1 MTASSS
7 EIKPLSTPV
16 EEVAQK
22 LESPQDIGFVF
33 DIDGVLLKGKKRIAE
48 ATEIITYLSKKKIP
62 FILLTNGGGMT
73 EKKRIDFINM
83 TLQLT
88 ETPIHEDQLIQAHTP
103 MKTLIPHHKRV
114 LICGGPKD
122 DVREVAEGYGFED
135 VIRPVDLIRAN
146 PTIWPY
152 HMFTDEQIEEWG
164 RDPASSKLD
173 VDGTGCGENLP
184 IDSVLCFNDSR
195 AIGAELQVILD
206 LLNSEDGVLGTR
218 RTYKSGKPSIPIV
231 FSNNDFLWSNEYK
244 QPRFAM
250 GALKI
255 AVLTIYEKINGQ
267 KLEQLTLGKPEKVC
281 YDYAHHILIDWR
293 KVLLGEKQ
301 PGNLCLPQLND
312 PPINTPFKKVY
323 MVGDN
328 PESDITGGNNY
339 NWGTI
344 LVRTGVYQEGDFE
357 RNPETSRPS
366 LGIFPNVKEGVMAAL
381 KLNGLA

>member
-1 MTASSS
+1 MAST
-7 EIKPLSTPV
+7 ITPLSVPV
-16 EEVAQK
+16 EEVPTK

-48 ATEIITYLSKKKIP
+48 ATDTINYLSERKIP

-88 ETPIHEDQLIQAHTP
+88 EHPINEDQLIQAHTP
-103 MKTLIPHHKRV
+103 MRTLIPHHKRV

-122 DVREVAEGYGFED
+122 DVREVAEHYGFED
-135 VIRPVDLIRAN
+135 VIRPIDIIKAN

-152 HMFTDEQIEEWG
+152 HMFSDEQIKEWG
-164 RDPASSKLD
+164 KDPALTKLD
-173 VDGTGCGENLP
+173 VDGTGCKENLP
-184 IDSVLCFNDSR
+184 IDSILCFNDSR
-195 AIGAELQVILD
+195 AIGAELQLILD
-206 LLNSEDGVLGTR
+206 LLNSENGVLGTR
-218 RTYKSGKPSIPIV
+218 RDEKSSKPSIPIV

-255 AVLTIYEKINGQ
+255 AVLTIYEKINGC
-267 KLEQLTLGKPEKVC
+267 KLDQLTLGKPEKVC

-293 KVLLGEKQ
+293 DVLLGKKA
-301 PGNLCLPQLND
+301 PGNQCSPELNN
-312 PPINTPFKKVY
+312 PPVNSPFKKVY

-328 PESDITGGNNY
+328 PESDIMGGNNY

-344 LVRTGVYQEGDFE
+344 LVKTGVYQEGDFE
-357 RNPETSRPS
+357 RNPEISRPS
-366 LGIFPNVKEGVMAAL
+366 LGVFPNVKEGVMQAL

>member
-1 MTASSS
+1 MSTTTVQ
-7 EIKPLSTPV
+7 PLSTPV
-16 EEVAQK
+16 EEIP
-22 LESPQDIGFVF
+22 LNIESPQDIGFVF
-33 DIDGVLLKGKKRIAE
+33 DIDGVLLKGKKRIEE
-48 ATEIITYLSKKKIP
+48 ATDIINYLSERKIP

-73 EKKRIDFINM
+73 EKKRIDFINK
-83 TLQLT
+83 TLQLDKY
-88 ETPIHEDQLIQAHTP
+88 PINEDQLIQAHTP
-103 MKTLIPHHKRV
+103 MRTLIPHHKRV

-122 DVREVAEGYGFED
+122 DVREVAESYGFED
-135 VIRPVDLIRAN
+135 VIRPIDIIKAN

-152 HMFTDEQIEEWG
+152 HMFSDEQIENWG
-164 RDPASSKLD
+164 KDPSITKLD
-173 VDGTGCGENLP
+173 VDMVNCKENLP
-184 IDSVLCFNDSR
+184 IDSILCFNDSR
-195 AIGAELQVILD
+195 AIGAELQLILD
-206 LLNSEDGVLGTR
+206 LLNSENGVLGTR
-218 RTYKSGKPSIPIV
+218 RTEKSSKPSIPIV

-255 AVLTIYEKINGQ
+255 AVLTIYEKINGK

-293 KVLLGEKQ
+293 NVLLGKKS
-301 PGNLCLPQLND
+301 PGNLCLPKLND
-312 PPINTPFKKVY
+312 APINSPFKKVY

-344 LVRTGVYQEGDFE
+344 LVKTGVYQEGDFE
-357 RNPETSRPS
+357 LNPEISRPS
-366 LGIFPNVKEGVMAAL
+366 LGVFANVKEGVMAAL

>member
-1 MTASSS
+1 MS
-7 EIKPLSTPV
+7 EIPAGVIPLSIPV
-16 EEVAQK
+16 KEVENK
-22 LESPQDIGFVF
+22 LDSYQDIGFVF
-33 DIDGVLLKGKKRIAE
+33 DIDGVLLKGKKRIVE
-48 ATEIITYLSKKKIP
+48 ATEVIKHLQEKKVP

-73 EKKRIDFINM
+73 EKKRIDFINK
-83 TLQLT
+83 TLQL
-88 ETPIHEDQLIQAHTP
+88 EDTPIHEDQLIQAHTP

-122 DVREVAEGYGFED
+122 DVREVAENYGFED
-135 VIRPVDLIRAN
+135 VIRPVDVIRAN

-152 HMFTDEQIEEWG
+152 HMFTEEQIEEWG
-164 RDPASSKLD
+164 KDPSITKLD
-173 VDGTGCGENLP
+173 VDGDGCGENLP
-184 IDSVLCFNDSR
+184 IDSILCFNDSR
-195 AIGAELQVILD
+195 ALGAELQLALD
-206 LLNSEDGVLGTR
+206 LLNSENGVLGTR
-218 RTYKSGKPSIPIV
+218 RSIKSSKPSIPII

-255 AVLTIYEKINGQ
+255 AIQTIYEKING
-267 KLEQLTLGKPEKVC
+267 KPLEQLTLGKPEKVC

-293 KVLLGEKQ
+293 KVILGEKEA
-301 PGNLCLPQLND
+301 GNVCLPQLND
-312 PPINTPFKKVY
+312 PPIVSPFKKVY

-328 PESDITGGNNY
+328 PESDIMGGNNY
-339 NWGTI
+339 KWGTI

-357 RNPETSRPS
+357 SHPEASRPS

>member
-1 MTASSS
+1 MT
-7 EIKPLSTPV
+7 ETIIPLSTPV
-16 EEVAQK
+16 KEIARNLK
-22 LESPQDIGFVF
+22 SNQDIGFVF

-48 ATEIITYLSKKKIP
+48 ATDIVNYLSENKIP
-62 FILLTNGGGMT
+62 FVLLTNGGGMT
-73 EKKRIDFINM
+73 EKKRIDFINK

-88 ETPIHEDQLIQAHTP
+88 EYPIHEDQLIQAHTP

-114 LICGGPKD
+114 LVCGGPKD
-122 DVREVAEGYGFED
+122 DVREVAEKYGFED
-135 VIRPVDLIRAN
+135 VIRPVDVIKAN

-152 HMFTDEQIEEWG
+152 HMFTDEQIKEWG
-164 RDPASSKLD
+164 KDPNITKLD
-173 VDGTGCGENLP
+173 VDNDHCGENLP
-184 IDSVLCFNDSR
+184 IDSILCFNDSR
-195 AIGAELQVILD
+195 AIGAEIQIILD
-206 LLNSEDGVLGTR
+206 LLNSENGVLGTR
-218 RTYKSGKPSIPIV
+218 RHYKSEKPSIPII

-250 GALKI
+250 GVLKI
-255 AVLTIYEKINGQ
+255 AVSTIYEKINGK
-267 KLEQLTLGKPEKVC
+267 KLQQLTLGKPEKVC

-293 KVLLGEKQ
+293 NVLLGNKE
-301 PGNLCLPQLND
+301 PGNLCLPELND
-312 PPINTPFKKVY
+312 PPLVSPFKKVY

-344 LVRTGVYQEGDFE
+344 LVKTGVYQDGDFE
-357 RNPETSRPS
+357 KNPETSKPS

>member
-1 MTASSS
+1 MPEQIT
-7 EIKPLSTPV
+7 PLSIPV
-16 EEVAQK
+16 KEIPAD
-22 LESPQDIGFVF
+22 LESNQDIGFVF
-33 DIDGVLLKGKKRIAE
+33 DIDGVLLKGKKRIEE
-48 ATEIITYLSKKKIP
+48 ATDIINYLSKNKIP
-62 FILLTNGGGMT
+62 FVLLTNGGGMT
-73 EKKRIDFINM
+73 EKKRIDFINK
-83 TLQLT
+83 TLQLD
-88 ETPIHEDQLIQAHTP
+88 EYPIHQDQLIQAHTP

-114 LICGGPKD
+114 LVCGGPKD
-122 DVREVAEGYGFED
+122 DVREVAEQYGFED
-135 VIRPVDLIRAN
+135 VIRPVDIIRAN

-152 HMFTDEQIEEWG
+152 HMFTDEQLLEWG
-164 RDPASSKLD
+164 KDPKITKLD
-173 VDGTGCGENLP
+173 VDSENPEDNLP
-184 IDSVLCFNDSR
+184 IDSILCFNDSR
-195 AIGAELQVILD
+195 AIGAELQIILD
-206 LLNSEDGVLGTR
+206 LLNSENGVLGTR
-218 RTYKSGKPSIPIV
+218 RHHKSNVPAIPIV

-255 AVLTIYEKINGQ
+255 AALTIYEKING
-267 KLEQLTLGKPEKVC
+267 KPLDQLTLGKPEKVC

-293 KVLLGEKQ
+293 NVLLGNKA
-301 PGNLCLPQLND
+301 PGNLCLPELND
-312 PPINTPFKKVY
+312 APLNTPFKKVY

-357 RNPETSRPS
+357 KNPETSRPS